1 MPQVFPE
8 IQLVLWYE
16 NSVKVETKNSL
27 IEYGTN
33 GVIGRSRTNL
43 VHDVRKTFSLQGVL
57 RDRNEINDFL
67 LSNRGKPF
75 VFRPYNDDYCG
86 LFICSNWSWRWTAL
100 NVWEFSATFSEV
112 FRPGW
117 IPTDIPYRM
126 EAGSESS
133 ADLILEVPSI
143 YLLYNGSQSGAFLG
157 LVDPYSLNTGVQ
169 SSGNLRLEN
178 GIFEPYTL
186 FTGNENGA
194 FLVAGEVVV
203 QTYVLIAG
211 DESGAVVITPGYF
224 LLFSGSESGSVL
236 SLGEGITPPYE
247 LNTGVESGANII
259 LGEPSGFVY
268 YLNGGNE
275 SSAVVSVVTITEYW
289 NSMTFDGWNSIDTTM
304 WNNLSTLDPIFNIR
318 DLNAGSES
326 GANLELG
333 EGFVPDPFYNNVSL
347 LLLAN
352 GANNS
357 TTFIDSGPA
366 SRTVTTWQDSPVI
379 TTSQSRFGG
388 GSLTGGNVQVPYSS
402 AFDFG
407 TGDFTI
413 EFWFRY
419 QGSLLSDFRFTN
431 STSGSGYFA
440 FGSRSPSIG
449 FVAEFVTWDAE
460 VSWTRPSANV
470 WTHIAATRQSGVN
483 RFFSNGV
490 LLGSANSS
498 RSWSM
503 GGNPFTVFASRQTSS
518 GGQVYLDDFRVTK
531 GVARYTANFTPP
543 TEELP
548 TQ

>member
-117 IPTDIPYRM
+117 IPTAIPYRM
-126 EAGSESS
+126 DAGSESS
-133 ADLILEVPSI
+133 ADLILEAPSI

-157 LVDPYSLNTGVQ
+157 LIDPYSLNAGVQ

-194 FLVAGEVVV
+194 SLIAGEVVV
-203 QTYVLIAG
+203 QTYTLIAG
-211 DESGAVVITPGYF
+211 DESGALVVTPGYF
-224 LLFSGSESGSVL
+224 LLFSGSESSSVL
-236 SLGEGITPPYE
+236 LLGQGTTPPYE
-247 LNTGVESGANII
+247 LNTGIESGVNIV
-259 LGEPSGFVY
+259 LGEPSAFAY

-275 SSAVVSVVTITEYW
+275 STAVVSVVTITEYW
-289 NSMTFDGWNSIDTTM
+289 NSMTFDGWNSIDTTI
-304 WNNLSTLDPIFNIR
+304 WNDLST
-318 DLNAGSES
+318 
-326 GANLELG
+326 
-333 EGFVPDPFYNNVSL
+333 
-347 LLLAN
+347 
-352 GANNS
+352 
-357 TTFIDSGPA
+357 
-366 SRTVTTWQDSPVI
+366 
-379 TTSQSRFGG
+379 
-388 GSLTGGNVQVPYSS
+388 
-402 AFDFG
+402 
-407 TGDFTI
+407 
-413 EFWFRY
+413 
-419 QGSLLSDFRFTN
+419 
-431 STSGSGYFA
+431 
-440 FGSRSPSIG
+440 
-449 FVAEFVTWDAE
+449 
-460 VSWTRPSANV
+460 
-470 WTHIAATRQSGVN
+470 
-483 RFFSNGV
+483 
-490 LLGSANSS
+490 
-498 RSWSM
+498 
-503 GGNPFTVFASRQTSS
+503 
-518 GGQVYLDDFRVTK
+518 
-531 GVARYTANFTPP
+531 
-543 TEELP
+543 

>member
-43 VHDVRKTFSLQGVL
+43 VHDVRKTFSLQGIL

-75 VFRPYNDDYCG
+75 VFRPYNDSYSS
-86 LFICSNWSWRWTAL
+86 LFICSNWTWRWTAL

-157 LVDPYSLNTGVQ
+157 LVDPYSLNAGVQ

-194 FLVAGEVVV
+194 SLIAGEVVV

-211 DESGAVVITPGYF
+211 DESGAVVVTPGYF

-236 SLGEGITPPYE
+236 SLGEGTTPPYE
-247 LNTGVESGANII
+247 LNTGVESSANII
-259 LGEPSGFVY
+259 LGEPSGVVY
-268 YLNGGNE
+268 YLNGGSE
-275 SSAVVSVVTITEYW
+275 SSAVVSVLTDLV
-289 NSMTFDGWNSIDTTM
+289 F
-304 WNNLSTLDPIFNIR
+304 
-318 DLNAGSES
+318 DLNTGNES
-326 GANLELG
+326 GANLELNTS
-333 EGFVPDPFYNNVSL
+333 PL
-347 LLLAN
+347 LVGLLAWWEFEESSGTRN
-352 GANNS
+352 DSHSSSLNLTQVGTINNS
-357 TTFIDSGPA
+357 TGKVAQSANISPGTINAFSNAANYLQRDGSFIPTSTQYWAGWINLTAGTNNAVFLIASKYGPFEYEGGPGNRQIAILYDRTQAQPLRIIVSSTGSSASEKAIGVSCNRDEWVFFEAYYDSVSTNIGIA
-366 SRTVTTWQDSPVI
+366 VNN
-379 TTSQSRFGG
+379 
-388 GSLTGGNVQVPYSS
+388 GSFSILNTGYSS
-402 AFDFG
+402 IFNATTATFKVGYYF
-407 TGDFTI
+407 F
-413 EFWFRY
+413 
-419 QGSLLSDFRFTN
+419 N
-431 STSGSGYFA
+431 SVSGSN
-440 FGSRSPSIG
+440 S
-449 FVAEFVTWDAE
+449 
-460 VSWTRPSANV
+460 
-470 WTHIAATRQSGVN
+470 N
-483 RFFSNGV
+483 RFLIDELAIWNRM
-490 LLGSANSS
+490 L
-498 RSWSM
+498 
-503 GGNPFTVFASRQTSS
+503 T
-518 GGQVYLDDFRVTK
+518 
-531 GVARYTANFTPP
+531 
-543 TEELP
+543 TEERTLLWNGGAGRSY
-548 TQ
+548 TG

>member
-43 VHDVRKTFSLQGVL
+43 VNDVRKTFSLQGVL

-86 LFICSNWSWRWTAL
+86 LFVCSSWSWRWTAL

-133 ADLILEVPSI
+133 ADLILEAPSI

-157 LVDPYSLNTGVQ
+157 LIDPYSLNAGVQ

-194 FLVAGEVVV
+194 SLIAGEVVV

-211 DESGAVVITPGYF
+211 DESGAVVVTPGYF

-247 LNTGVESGANII
+247 LNTGIESSANIV
-259 LGEPSGFVY
+259 LGEPSGVVY

-275 SSAVVSVVTITEYW
+275 STAVVSVVTITEYW
-289 NSMTFDGWNSIDTTM
+289 NSMTFDGWNSIDTTI
-304 WNNLSTLDPIFNIR
+304 WNDLST
-318 DLNAGSES
+318 
-326 GANLELG
+326 
-333 EGFVPDPFYNNVSL
+333 
-347 LLLAN
+347 
-352 GANNS
+352 
-357 TTFIDSGPA
+357 
-366 SRTVTTWQDSPVI
+366 
-379 TTSQSRFGG
+379 
-388 GSLTGGNVQVPYSS
+388 
-402 AFDFG
+402 
-407 TGDFTI
+407 
-413 EFWFRY
+413 
-419 QGSLLSDFRFTN
+419 
-431 STSGSGYFA
+431 
-440 FGSRSPSIG
+440 
-449 FVAEFVTWDAE
+449 
-460 VSWTRPSANV
+460 
-470 WTHIAATRQSGVN
+470 
-483 RFFSNGV
+483 
-490 LLGSANSS
+490 
-498 RSWSM
+498 
-503 GGNPFTVFASRQTSS
+503 
-518 GGQVYLDDFRVTK
+518 
-531 GVARYTANFTPP
+531 
-543 TEELP
+543 